1 MKRSNE
7 KTTQLSS
14 HQQEIFTQIVS
25 QLETKVSSILKS
37 TNIQDYLL
45 SLTGPAGTGK
55 TFLTT
60 QIAKYLTEKQKN
72 LEYPMS
78 LDFNFTITAPTHKA
92 VGVLSK
98 LLRENNIQ
106 TSCKTIHSF
115 LGIKPFIDYTT
126 GEERFVV
133 DKTSKRKDTTS
144 ILIVDESSMIG
155 NTLYEYILEA
165 IEDRRVNVVLFIG
178 DPYQLLPVDNSRNE
192 IYDLPNRFFLSE
204 IVRQAEDSYIIRV
217 ATQLRQRIRNQK
229 FIPLQQFFQE
239 NMETDITFFHNKE
252 AFLEDFYKEE
262 QWYKENKIL
271 ATYKNKDVDAFNKI
285 IRNKFWEQKGNNT
298 PSSLLS
304 GDMIRFKDAYT
315 VGDTTIYHNGQELQL
330 GSAELKYHDSLHIE
344 YWECKS
350 IYALD
355 QQIFRVVNPDS
366 EAIFNQKLQV
376 LATKAKQARFPN
388 NKKLWKIYYETRNM
402 FANVQYIHASTI
414 HKLQG
419 STYDVSYIDI
429 FSLVHN
435 QYMSDEEKYRLLYV
449 AVTRASQD
457 IKIFISALNKTAE
470 VQAVAYDKTGDEANT
485 LEKLH
490 NIDEILKNLDL
501 RSI

>member
-1 MKRSNE
+1 MKTLNKE
-7 KTTQLSS
+7 TTKLSL
-14 HQQEIFTQIVS
+14 HQEEIFTQIIS
-25 QLETKVSSILKS
+25 QLETKVSSVLKS

-60 QIAKYLTEKQKN
+60 QIAKYLVKKRKES
-72 LEYPMS
+72 EYPMS
-78 LDFNFTITAPTHKA
+78 SDFDFTITAPTHKA

-98 LLRENNIQ
+98 LFHENNIQ
-106 TSCKTIHSF
+106 ISCKTIHSF

-126 GEERFVV
+126 GEEKFAV
-133 DKTSKRKDTTS
+133 DKTNKRKDRTS

-155 NTLYEYILEA
+155 STLYEYILDA

-178 DPYQLLPVDNSRNE
+178 DPYQLLPIDNSINE
-192 IYDLPNRFFLSE
+192 IYELPNRFFLSE
-204 IVRQAEDSYIIRV
+204 VVRQAEDSYIIRI
-217 ATQLRQRIRNQK
+217 ATKLRERIKNQD
-229 FIPLQQFFQE
+229 FINLQQFFQE
-239 NMETDITFFHNKE
+239 NIEDEITFFHNKE
-252 AFLEDFYKEE
+252 AFLEDFYQEE
-262 QWYKENKIL
+262 DWHKENKIL

-298 PSSLLS
+298 PSALLV

-315 VGDTTIYHNGQELQL
+315 VGEITIYHNGQELQL
-330 GSAELKYHDSLHIE
+330 GSAELKYHDSLNIE

-350 IYALD
+350 SFELD
-355 QQIFRVVNPDS
+355 QQVFRVVNPES
-366 EAIFNQKLQV
+366 EFIFNQKLQT
-376 LATKAKQARFPN
+376 LATKAKHAKFPN
-388 NKKLWKIYYETRNM
+388 SKNLWKLYYETRDM

-429 FSLVHN
+429 FSLVNN
-435 QYMSDEEKYRLLYV
+435 QYMSNEEKYRLLYV

-457 IKIFISALNKTAE
+457 IKIFMSAFDKVDSDRRLLNNGNIE
-470 VQAVAYDKTGDEANT
+470 SVNT
-485 LEKLH
+485 LKKLH
-490 NIDEILKNLDL
+490 DIDNALKDLDL
-501 RSI
+501 

>member
-1 MKRSNE
+1 MKILNKE
-7 KTTQLSS
+7 TYKLSL
-14 HQQEIFTQIVS
+14 HQEEVFTQIVS
-25 QLETKVSSILKS
+25 QLDTKVSSILKS
-37 TNIQDYLL
+37 TNIEDYLL

-60 QIAKYLTEKQKN
+60 QIAKYLVEKRKES
-72 LEYPMS
+72 EYPMS
-78 LDFNFTITAPTHKA
+78 SDFDFTITAPTHKA

-106 TSCKTIHSF
+106 SSCKTIHSF

-126 GEERFVV
+126 GEEKFVV
-133 DKTSKRKDTTS
+133 DKTNKRKDRTS

-165 IEDRRVNVVLFIG
+165 IEDKRVNVVLFIG
-178 DPYQLLPVDNSRNE
+178 DPYQLLPIENSKNE

-204 IVRQAEDSYIIRV
+204 VVRQAENSYIIRV
-217 ATQLRQRIRNQK
+217 ATKLRERIKNQD
-229 FIPLQQFFQE
+229 FINLQQFFQE
-239 NMETDITFFHNKE
+239 NMEKEITFFHNKE

-262 QWYKENKIL
+262 EWHTENKIL

-285 IRNKFWEQKGNNT
+285 IRNKFWEQKGNTT
-298 PSSLLS
+298 PSTLLA

-315 VGDTTIYHNGQELQL
+315 VGDITIYHNGQELQL

-355 QQIFRVVNPDS
+355 QQVFRVVNPDS
-366 EAIFNQKLQV
+366 EAVFNQKLQA
-376 LATKAKQARFPN
+376 LATKAKQAKFPD
-388 NKKLWKIYYETRNM
+388 NKKLWKLYYETRNM

-435 QYMSDEEKYRLLYV
+435 HYMSDEEKYRLLYV
-449 AVTRASQD
+449 AITRASKD
-457 IKIFISALNKTAE
+457 IKIFMSAFDRTS
-470 VQAVAYDKTGDEANT
+470 DEKVIINNQNSETMNT
-485 LEKLH
+485 LKQLH
-490 NIDEILKNLDL
+490 DIDIILKDLDL
-501 RSI
+501 

>member
-1 MKRSNE
+1 MKTLTKE
-7 KTTQLSS
+7 THKLSA
-14 HQQEIFTQIVS
+14 HQQEVFTQIVS

-37 TNIQDYLL
+37 THIEDYLL

-60 QIAKYLTEKQKN
+60 QIAKYLMQKRKES
-72 LEYPMS
+72 EYPMS
-78 LDFNFTITAPTHKA
+78 ADFDFIITAPTHKA
-92 VGVLSK
+92 VGVLSN

-106 TSCKTIHSF
+106 TNCKTIHSF

-133 DKTSKRKDTTS
+133 DKTKKTKDRTS

-155 NTLYEYILEA
+155 STLYEYILEA

-204 IVRQAEDSYIIRV
+204 VVRQAEDSYIIKV
-217 ATQLRQRIRNQK
+217 ATKLRERIKNQD
-229 FIPLQQFFQE
+229 FINLQQFFQE
-239 NMETDITFFHNKE
+239 NKEKEITFFHNKE

-262 QWYKENKIL
+262 TWHKENKIL
-271 ATYKNKDVDAFNKI
+271 ATYKNKDVDAFNKN
-285 IRNKFWEQKGNNT
+285 IRNKYWEQKGNNS
-298 PSSLLS
+298 PSALLA

-315 VGDTTIYHNGQELQL
+315 VGDITIYHNGEELEL

-350 IYALD
+350 IYAAE
-355 QQIFRVVNPDS
+355 QQVFRVVNPDS
-366 EAIFNQKLQV
+366 EAVFNQKLQA
-376 LATKAKQARFPN
+376 LATKAKQAKFPN
-388 NKKLWKIYYETRNM
+388 NKKLWKLYYETRNM

-419 STYDVSYIDI
+419 STYDVSYIDM
-429 FSLVHN
+429 FSLANNH
-435 QYMSDEEKYRLLYV
+435 YMSDEEKYRLVYV
-449 AVTRASQD
+449 AITRASQD
-457 IKIFISALNKTAE
+457 IKIFISAF
-470 VQAVAYDKTGDEANT
+470 DRMSDEHGTVNRQKIEGTNT
-485 LEKLH
+485 LKQLH
-490 NIDEILKNLDL
+490 EIDDILKNFDL
-501 RSI
+501 